1 MNEGTAVTFS
11 KLVRR
16 TLPWTRRVV
25 HVKTHHRGVKV
36 DLIEHVRERLSLPG
50 LIGARVLLEYG
61 GSRVVLVAEWDSVSS
76 EIMGSAAL
84 YRDARLSEIL
94 RRSTGSDT
102 AVYTAVEASITQSEI
117 TRSSG
122 PARTMPT

>member
-1 MNEGTAVTFS
+1 MTKSRDAAALT
-11 KLVRR
+11 
-16 TLPWTRRVV
+16 V
-25 HVKTHHRGVKV
+25 HRFRPAPLDVGAFTN

-50 LIGARVLLEYG
+50 LISARVLLEYG

-94 RRSTGSDT
+94 RRSTGSDS
-102 AVYTAVEASITQSEI
+102 AVYTAVEASITQTEI